1 MPSFISDLAKAL
13 RKTRID
19 GERDRPDARSGK
31 ESDFRPP
38 KLPPKAASHG
48 GSEWSTGM
56 PSVESPLRPVHAGVG
71 RSGDQETH
79 ALLPRPPLLLDRRIS
94 QHSIPST
101 SSSMPIR
108 FPQPTAY
115 SSATHQPTLPDFS
128 PAAGVSLNGHGHAA
142 YNSPILGTAHGR
154 LAFPNPWDGV
164 DVSNSRP
171 DRNINA
177 PHPTVL
183 HPAGPHPISQSDFL
197 QPGLAGPSSGKTAL
211 SIPDRNEKLA
221 CPSGA
226 NTDAGPVLKG
236 FAGQCAGIRKDGQRC
251 TRRVGQVRTSLIGTA
266 TPPSKQS
273 SGRTSASRSRTQSAS
288 PVKRTGDERDA
299 KTGRQDAPIVIS
311 DSESELDTLPSCG
324 LQRTKKDVERDLYR
338 AEFCHQHVKEINKA
352 TGIHLFVPDPLCT
365 SASRTTFIPFS
376 LYIPEVHPSATS
388 ASASS
393 ANFKVHA
400 STSAKIRAIM
410 GGPMSASDMGERGY
424 VYIYSLRDRDTRD
437 KYCFKVGRAARVFER
452 IGQWREQCGSKDPV
466 LRAFFP
472 SDASQ
477 GVISG
482 ASAPTQQGIHGSHMW
497 EHLVHL
503 SLLQLH
509 GCTKLSESCKDC
521 GTKHREIFMVPKKCL
536 VDSCDAVRG
545 GANRAGAVLDGFEKV
560 CTLVE
565 RWRGF
570 VEKVCMAQAGDDA

>member
-1 MPSFISDLAKAL
+1 MPSFISDLARAL

-19 GERDRPDARSGK
+19 GERDRPGARPVE
-31 ESDFRPP
+31 ESEIRPP
-38 KLPPKAASHG
+38 KVPPKAASHG
-48 GSEWSTGM
+48 GSEWPAPM
-56 PSVESPLRPVHAGVG
+56 PGVQSRPRPVHAGVG
-71 RSGDQETH
+71 CSADQETH
-79 ALLPRPPLLLDRRIS
+79 PLPRPPLLLDQRIS
-94 QHSIPST
+94 EHSIPST
-101 SSSMPIR
+101 SSSMHIR
-108 FPQPTAY
+108 FPQPTPY
-115 SSATHQPTLPDFS
+115 STATHQSQLPDFS
-128 PAAGVSLNGHGHAA
+128 PAAGVSLNGHAA

-164 DVSNSRP
+164 DASNSQP

-177 PHPTVL
+177 PHPPVL
-183 HPAGPHPISQSDFL
+183 HPAGPHPIPQSDFL
-197 QPGLAGPSSGKTAL
+197 QPGLAGPSSGKTSL
-211 SIPDRNEKLA
+211 SNPDRNEKAA
-221 CPSGA
+221 CPSSA
-226 NTDAGPVLKG
+226 NKDAAPVLKG
-236 FAGQCAGIRKDGQRC
+236 FPGQCAGIRKDGQRC
-251 TRRVGQVRTSLIGTA
+251 TRRVGQARTSLVGTA
-266 TPPSKQS
+266 KPPSKQP

-288 PVKRTGDERDA
+288 PVKRTGDEPDA

-311 DSESELDTLPSCG
+311 DSETEMDTLPSCE
-324 LQRTKKDVERDLYR
+324 LQRTKQDVERDTYR

-352 TGIHLFVPDPLCT
+352 TGIHLFVPDPFCT

-376 LYIPEVHPSATS
+376 LYIPEVHPSSIS

-393 ANFKVHA
+393 ANFKSHA

-410 GGPMSASDMGERGY
+410 GGPMSASDMKERGY

-472 SDASQ
+472 SNASQ

-503 SLLQLH
+503 SLLQLD

-536 VDSCDAVRG
+536 VDSCDALRG

-570 VEKVCMAQAGDDA
+570 VEKVRMAQAGDDA